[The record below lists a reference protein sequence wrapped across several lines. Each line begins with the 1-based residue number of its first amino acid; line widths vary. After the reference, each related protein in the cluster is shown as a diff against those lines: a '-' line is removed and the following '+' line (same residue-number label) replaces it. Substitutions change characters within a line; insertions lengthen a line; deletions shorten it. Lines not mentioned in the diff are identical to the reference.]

1 LPIGYNQSVALQIL
15 FDTSQEAG
23 VHLDTMSTEEET
35 KDDRDAKDE
44 EGEGAGEDGTEQRVP
59 ESLQP
64 PEEIIANTEDMYAMV
79 IWA

>member
-1 LPIGYNQSVALQIL
+1 
-15 FDTSQEAG
+15 
-23 VHLDTMSTEEET
+23 MSTEEET

-44 EGEGAGEDGTEQRVP
+44 EGEGAGEDDTEQRVP